1 MNNISF
7 TSAVEGNQSG
17 TPDGEL
23 TAILFPILKWWL
35 GIIEKDTTWK
45 KKRAREKLTICSRQK
60 KKKMYQYK
68 LNDCCTEGIC

>member
-45 KKRAREKLTICSRQK
+45 KKESEREIDH
-60 KKKMYQYK
+60 M
-68 LNDCCTEGIC
+68 

>member
-23 TAILFPILKWWL
+23 TAILFLILKWWL

-45 KKRAREKLTICSRQK
+45 KKESEREIDH
-60 KKKMYQYK
+60 M
-68 LNDCCTEGIC
+68 